1 VVQVDKKNKKILF
14 FASVAAAVLVA
25 VGIYLAIRFE
35 YLQQAVSFVDQS
47 MSSSFFIALMV
58 VLPVVGFP
66 ISVFLIVGG
75 IKFGILWAILLWLA
89 VLPIHATIGYYV
101 ARWAR
106 GPLERVL
113 SDKMGYHIPEIPEN
127 NTAMFSFLFL
137 AIPGIPYAGKNYLLA
152 LAGVPFRYCVLMNC
166 IVQCALGMPFIVLGK
181 SAAEMDMTLFYIA
194 LGIFTAGYF
203 LLRWLK
209 KRYGNKVVE
218 S

>member
-1 VVQVDKKNKKILF
+1 MDKKNKKILF
-14 FASVAAAVLVA
+14 FASVAAAAVLVA
-25 VGIYLAIRFE
+25 VGIYLAVKFE
-35 YLQQAVSFVDQS
+35 YFQKAVSLVDKS
-47 MSSSFFIALMV
+47 MSAPLFITLMV

-106 GPLERVL
+106 DPLERFL

-127 NTAMFSFLFL
+127 NTPMFSFLFL
-137 AIPGIPYAGKNYLLA
+137 AIPGVPYAGKNYLLA

-166 IVQCALGMPFIVLGK
+166 IVQSALGMPFIVLGK
-181 SAAEMDMTLFYIA
+181 SAADMDMTLFYIA
-194 LGIFTAGYF
+194 LVIFVAGYF

-209 KRYGNKVVE
+209 KRYGDKVAE

>member
-1 VVQVDKKNKKILF
+1 MDKKNKKILF
-14 FASVAAAVLVA
+14 FASVAVAAVLVA
-25 VGIYLAIRFE
+25 VGIYLAIKFE
-35 YLQQAVSFVDQS
+35 YLQKAVSFVDQS
-47 MSSSFFIALMV
+47 MSSPLFIILMV

-89 VLPIHATIGYYV
+89 VLPVHATIGYYV

-106 GPLERVL
+106 SPLERFL
-113 SDKMGYHIPEIPEN
+113 SDKMGYHIPKIPEN

-166 IVQCALGMPFIVLGK
+166 IVQCALGIPFIVLGK

-194 LGIFTAGYF
+194 LVIFVAGYF

-209 KRYGNKVVE
+209 KRYGDKVAE

>member
-1 VVQVDKKNKKILF
+1 MDKKNKKILF
-14 FASVAAAVLVA
+14 FVSVAVAVVLVA
-25 VGIYLAIRFE
+25 VGIYLAIKFE
-35 YLQQAVSFVDQS
+35 YLQKAISFVDQS
-47 MSSSFFIALMV
+47 MSSSLFITLMV

-89 VLPIHATIGYYV
+89 VLPVHATIGYYV

-106 GPLERVL
+106 SPLERFL

-152 LAGVPFRYCVLMNC
+152 LAGVSFRYCVLMNC
-166 IVQCALGMPFIVLGK
+166 IVQSALGIPFIVLGK
-181 SAAEMDMTLFYIA
+181 SAAEMDLTLFYIA
-194 LGIFTAGYF
+194 LVIFVAGYF

-209 KRYGNKVVE
+209 KRYGDKVVE

>member
-1 VVQVDKKNKKILF
+1 MDKKNKKILL
-14 FASVAAAVLVA
+14 FASVAVAALLVA
-25 VGIYLAIRFE
+25 VGIYLAIQYE
-35 YLQQAVSFVDQS
+35 YLQDAVSFVDQS
-47 MSSSFFIALMV
+47 MSSPLFITLMV

-89 VLPIHATIGYYV
+89 VLPVHAVIGYYV

-106 GPLERVL
+106 GPLERFL
-113 SDKMGYHIPEIPEN
+113 SDRMGYHIPQIPEN

-166 IVQCALGMPFIVLGK
+166 IVQSALGMPFIVLGK

-194 LGIFTAGYF
+194 LGIFTAGYL

-209 KRYGNKVVE
+209 KKYGDKIVE

>member
-1 VVQVDKKNKKILF
+1 MDKKNNKILF
-14 FASVAAAVLVA
+14 FAAVVVIAAVVA
-25 VGIYLAIRFE
+25 GGIYLAIKYE
-35 YLQQAVSFVDQS
+35 YFQKAVSLVDES
-47 MSSSFFIALMV
+47 MSSPLFITLMV

-66 ISVFLIVGG
+66 ISVFLIFGG
-75 IKFGILWAILLWLA
+75 IKFGILWAILLWLV

-106 GPLERVL
+106 GPLERFL
-113 SDKMGYHIPEIPEN
+113 SDKMGYHIPDIPEN

-137 AIPGIPYAGKNYLLA
+137 AVPGIPYAGKNYLLA

-166 IVQCALGMPFIVLGK
+166 IVQTALGIPFIVLGK

-194 LGIFTAGYF
+194 LVIFVMGYF

-209 KRYGNKVVE
+209 KRYGDKIAE